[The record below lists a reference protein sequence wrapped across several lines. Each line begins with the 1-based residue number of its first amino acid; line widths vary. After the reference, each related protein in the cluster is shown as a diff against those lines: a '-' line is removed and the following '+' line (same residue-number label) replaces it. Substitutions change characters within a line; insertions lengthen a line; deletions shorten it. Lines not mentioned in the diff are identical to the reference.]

1 MILIYF
7 SKSCWLERLRPKLA
21 DMLTI
26 HHGQG
31 VLIIENFQSMF
42 LEEVLEMY
50 FFFFWF
56 WGFGAYFKI
65 LMLKLLPIKKDEQRT
80 GKARSPANCGTFRL
94 FFFFPI
100 EKYKLLLETK
110 LVSVFGSPRWDS
122 VWSLLEGRE
131 IRTWVFPITFAFY
144 CWQTQ

>member
-50 FFFFWF
+50 FFFF
-56 WGFGAYFKI
+56 
-65 LMLKLLPIKKDEQRT
+65 
-80 GKARSPANCGTFRL
+80 
-94 FFFFPI
+94 
-100 EKYKLLLETK
+100 
-110 LVSVFGSPRWDS
+110 FGSGDLGIFLNFNAKVATYKERWT
-122 VWSLLEGRE
+122 ENRE
-131 IRTWVFPITFAFY
+131 SKKSCQLWDF
-144 CWQTQ
+144 

>member
-1 MILIYF
+1 
-7 SKSCWLERLRPKLA
+7 
-21 DMLTI
+21 MLTI

-94 FFFFPI
+94 FFFSQQRNINCCLKQNQCLSLDPLDETVFDLFQRG
-100 EKYKLLLETK
+100 EKSEPEFSQSPLHFTADRHNKNKSTK
-110 LVSVFGSPRWDS
+110 PRRAGSQRKN
-122 VWSLLEGRE
+122 R
-131 IRTWVFPITFAFY
+131 
-144 CWQTQ
+144 